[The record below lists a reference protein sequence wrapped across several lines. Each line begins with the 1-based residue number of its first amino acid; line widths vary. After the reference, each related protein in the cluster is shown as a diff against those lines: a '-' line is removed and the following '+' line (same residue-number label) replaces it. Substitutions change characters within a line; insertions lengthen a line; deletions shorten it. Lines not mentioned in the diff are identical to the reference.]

1 MHTLFWH
8 VLAREDSP
16 VLICLDHTLSFVSI
30 LFYRILPFFNAFLST
45 VSICIYLYLLSFTFC
60 YPTPAQCMVSVYCF
74 CVRNMNVGTIPPQP
88 QPQTWVYRAPLGR
101 FGEQW
106 VINGLTVMIPPLALI
121 WSYLILFDLICTC
134 WFWFR
139 LPPLALFDSRT
150 TYCKGICSPT
160 RSSNPCKLSNRC
172 LGAIAATWGTDELS
186 KSSLRVARV
195 DDGVADNTD
204 THTHILW
211 QSWCN
216 YV

>member
-45 VSICIYLYLLSFTFC
+45 VSICIYLYLFVSICIYLYLLSFTFC

-121 WSYLILFDLICTC
+121 WSYLILFALAD
-134 WFWFR
+134 FDFVF
-139 LPPLALFDSRT
+139 LPLHFLTQGLPIAKVYAAQHDQA
-150 TYCKGICSPT
+150 IHA
-160 RSSNPCKLSNRC
+160 SS
-172 LGAIAATWGTDELS
+172 AIAA
-186 KSSLRVARV
+186 
-195 DDGVADNTD
+195 
-204 THTHILW
+204 
-211 QSWCN
+211 
-216 YV
+216 

>member
-1 MHTLFWH
+1 
-8 VLAREDSP
+8 
-16 VLICLDHTLSFVSI
+16 
-30 LFYRILPFFNAFLST
+30 
-45 VSICIYLYLLSFTFC
+45 
-60 YPTPAQCMVSVYCF
+60 MVSVYCF

-204 THTHILW
+204 THTHLMTKLVQLCVTYQLLSNFSNFFWASFELLKHGMAEMVQGQRSIAR
-211 QSWCN
+211 SDA
-216 YV
+216 

>member
-30 LFYRILPFFNAFLST
+30 LFYQILPFFNAFLST
-45 VSICIYLYLLSFTFC
+45 VSICIYLYLFVSICIYLYLLSFTFC

-121 WSYLILFDLICTC
+121 WSYLHLLILISSSSPCT
-134 WFWFR
+134 FWLKDYLLQR
-139 LPPLALFDSRT
+139 YMQPNTIKQSMQAQQSLPRCHCSHMGYGRAQQVLVASCASR
-150 TYCKGICSPT
+150 
-160 RSSNPCKLSNRC
+160 
-172 LGAIAATWGTDELS
+172 W
-186 KSSLRVARV
+186 
-195 DDGVADNTD
+195 
-204 THTHILW
+204 
-211 QSWCN
+211 WCCR
-216 YV
+216 